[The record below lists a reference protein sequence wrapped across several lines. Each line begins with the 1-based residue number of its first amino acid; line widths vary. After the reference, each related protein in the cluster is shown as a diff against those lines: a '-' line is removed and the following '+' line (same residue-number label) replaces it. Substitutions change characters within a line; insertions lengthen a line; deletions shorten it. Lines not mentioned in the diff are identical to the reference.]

1 MINHEFTSKI
11 IDKLT
16 KDTGVDGKK
25 LLNSSSLLE
34 YINIKTKSANKG
46 SKSRSSFG
54 NLYALYVLV
63 EDYIK
68 NVYEQ
73 GQDYSQYEGAI
84 FSTLFKRQRELPFGT
99 KLQNHSLNHRLNQEY
114 HKYFPMSEKS
124 VVLRDVKTNRYW
136 INVHL
141 LKIKVEG
148 KEYDISKNIIA
159 IIDMYIEA
167 KKTAFENFISACK
180 DLQKLESK
188 NQTKIISFIKGL
200 FSLNADARLFEIAS
214 FSVLKYYYYDKKI
227 FWGFTMSSLKEE
239 PLQLYKTGRVC
250 ANDGGIDFV
259 MRPLGYFFQVTETL
273 DVKKYFLDIEKVEHY
288 PIRFVVKT
296 YEEENLVLSKIKN
309 NALNQF
315 GINKVVERYMDSIE
329 EIITIPTLLKYFEQ
343 AINKGY
349 LNDILNEILLQSQI
363 EFNYDNIVS
372 QIN

>member
-167 KKTAFENFISACK
+167 KKLLLRILFQLVKIY
-180 DLQKLESK
+180 K
-188 NQTKIISFIKGL
+188 N
-200 FSLNADARLFEIAS
+200 LN
-214 FSVLKYYYYDKKI
+214 
-227 FWGFTMSSLKEE
+227 
-239 PLQLYKTGRVC
+239 Q
-250 ANDGGIDFV
+250 
-259 MRPLGYFFQVTETL
+259 
-273 DVKKYFLDIEKVEHY
+273 
-288 PIRFVVKT
+288 
-296 YEEENLVLSKIKN
+296 KIKQR
-309 NALNQF
+309 L
-315 GINKVVERYMDSIE
+315 Y
-329 EIITIPTLLKYFEQ
+329 LL
-343 AINKGY
+343 
-349 LNDILNEILLQSQI
+349 
-363 EFNYDNIVS
+363 
-372 QIN
+372 

>member
-136 INVHL
+136 INVH
-141 LKIKVEG
+141 
-148 KEYDISKNIIA
+148 
-159 IIDMYIEA
+159 
-167 KKTAFENFISACK
+167 F
-180 DLQKLESK
+180 
-188 NQTKIISFIKGL
+188 
-200 FSLNADARLFEIAS
+200 
-214 FSVLKYYYYDKKI
+214 
-227 FWGFTMSSLKEE
+227 
-239 PLQLYKTGRVC
+239 
-250 ANDGGIDFV
+250 
-259 MRPLGYFFQVTETL
+259 TETL